1 MVINKLS
8 AQVQLALR
16 YENLLTPN
24 VKSLFIKDRTLQI
37 WEIIVRYV
45 NTLEEISS
53 KFDMKVYDL
62 GQGYAQVIIGRRY
75 ISELSDEPNVIFIS
89 LPQFMEYIDLDL
101 AQVCAEETSL
111 PTGNFQIS
119 GRGLL

>member
-45 NTLEEISS
+45 NTLE
-53 KFDMKVYDL
+53 
-62 GQGYAQVIIGRRY
+62 
-75 ISELSDEPNVIFIS
+75 
-89 LPQFMEYIDLDL
+89 
-101 AQVCAEETSL
+101 
-111 PTGNFQIS
+111 
-119 GRGLL
+119 